1 VPAAH
6 LEQLCNCRS
15 ATQQAKVCWVC
26 CRLVAALNPAPRLLL
41 CGGSPA
47 AVCGVQAAQCRIDG
61 GAVLGCH
68 VVLPEADQVPRFLVV
83 AGCLC
88 ILLLLLLLARLRILR
103 SRRAAAGM
111 PWLSGRSG
119 RALLWRPLLL

>member
-15 ATQQAKVCWVC
+15 ASQQAKVCRVC

-41 CGGSPA
+41 CGGIPA

-68 VVLPEADQVPRFLVV
+68 AVLPEADQVQRFLVI
-83 AGCLC
+83 AGCLGN
-88 ILLLLLLLARLRILR
+88 LLLLARLRVLR
-103 SRRAAAGM
+103 SCRAAAGM
-111 PWLSGRSG
+111 S
-119 RALLWRPLLL
+119 